1 MTVAKEKVVEPLMIK
16 AGPLI
21 EQGKTKLNEVL
32 ASKGIGV
39 AEQVVTEEED
49 NL

>member
-1 MTVAKEKVVEPLMIK
+1 MAVAKEKVVDPLMVK

-21 EQGKTKLNEVL
+21 EQGKSKLNEVL
-32 ASKGIGV
+32 ASKGVGV
-39 AEQVVTEEED
+39 TQQVADEEED